1 MFVDT
6 PVQSVINNNRQY
18 NFGMCNSKAN
28 AGSRQHIV
36 NELSYSHLQTHV

>member
-18 NFGMCNSKAN
+18 NFGMCNSKPNKFIAH
-28 AGSRQHIV
+28 RI
-36 NELSYSHLQTHV
+36 EYK